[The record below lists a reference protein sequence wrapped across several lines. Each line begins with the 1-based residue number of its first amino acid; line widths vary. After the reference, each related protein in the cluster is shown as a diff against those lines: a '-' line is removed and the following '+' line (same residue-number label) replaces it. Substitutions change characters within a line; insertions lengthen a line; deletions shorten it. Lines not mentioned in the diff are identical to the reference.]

1 MGKLSRDKRDV
12 YYRQAKESG
21 YRARSAYKLLQLDEE
36 FDLFR
41 IRPRRSATSS
51 DGINGCGDNANGD
64 NDESDENNNNTNPR
78 RRRHLVVR
86 RAVDLCAAPGGWSQ
100 VLVERM
106 SIDHHNDSEGDDNT
120 DSNNV
125 SSNDDDVCPARH
137 ENNDDSQQNCTA
149 TSINDK
155 AISEAAPVVVA
166 VDLWPMEPL
175 PGVTFIRGDIT
186 CESTAHEIIRNL
198 GGKRAE
204 VRFLLMVVGIRFLLF
219 FDFVS
224 QLFTPLLALD
234 IIARINNCKITN
246 ITKSPHHNIIIT
258 SLSS

>member
-51 DGINGCGDNANGD
+51 DGINGCGDNANDDGDAQEVTTNGIGSDDGD

-100 VLVERM
+100 VLVECM
-106 SIDHHNDSEGDDNT
+106 TSSSMMVNDHDYIDQPNDNENDNNN

-125 SSNDDDVCPARH
+125 NLSNNDDDGCHTRH
-137 ENNDDSQQNCTA
+137 DNDGSQQNCTA

-186 CESTAHEIIRNL
+186 CESTAHEIIHNL

-204 VRFLLMVVGIRFLLF
+204 VSKYYGCLVV
-219 FDFVS
+219 D
-224 QLFTPLLALD
+224 
-234 IIARINNCKITN
+234 
-246 ITKSPHHNIIIT
+246 
-258 SLSS
+258 